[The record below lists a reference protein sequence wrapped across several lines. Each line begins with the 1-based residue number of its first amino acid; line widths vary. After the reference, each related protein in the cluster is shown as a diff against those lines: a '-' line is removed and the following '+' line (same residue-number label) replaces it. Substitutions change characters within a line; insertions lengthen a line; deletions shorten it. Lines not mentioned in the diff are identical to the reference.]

1 MPADNRR
8 KLLQRRLN
16 KLKQQQGQ
24 EALVEKVN
32 EALAKDD
39 QSLEAIP
46 EQEWQAMNI
55 DGPDEEE
62 RGDSA
67 GVSSTSPAGSSHAE
81 SSGTAGENADGTK
94 GKGVNEDKKNQD
106 EAGKNDNKKRKDEK
120 NKRRKRDQSIRPSIE
135 SDDDGDSSLFI
146 SDGDSD
152 SDSVTD
158 AYSDDEAFLNSDPDL
173 GKSLY
178 TFPAAK
184 ASKSGE
190 TVGWTGRGTR
200 WGVKEADEL
209 IFKAAQ
215 KAQDRYEENQTD
227 DGFDKFWTTKYKK

>member
-46 EQEWQAMNI
+46 EQEWVAMNL

-81 SSGTAGENADGTK
+81 SSGTAGENAD
-94 GKGVNEDKKNQD
+94 
-106 EAGKNDNKKRKDEK
+106 
-120 NKRRKRDQSIRPSIE
+120 
-135 SDDDGDSSLFI
+135 
-146 SDGDSD
+146 
-152 SDSVTD
+152 
-158 AYSDDEAFLNSDPDL
+158 
-173 GKSLY
+173 
-178 TFPAAK
+178 AK

-190 TVGWTGRGTR
+190 TVGWTGRGTRNVPTKIFIAWQIGKDVKKSWETRQSLRIR

-215 KAQDRYEENQTD
+215 KAQDRFEDLSRKQQRDCTAAWREEKATLV
-227 DGFDKFWTTKYKK
+227 